1 MHPPMMPMKTAA
13 HAGHEAQP
21 AVIETSPVRTP
32 LHMHLTSHSF
42 EPPHTRSMITA
53 VTPPKEAEMVVV
65 AKTRAEVAVAEP
77 VIARVEP
84 ALNPYLSRRV
94 RVCERAWWGGEW
106 LRARGVLDAGWART
120 IPSTE

>member
-1 MHPPMMPMKTAA
+1 MRPPMMPMKTAA

-21 AVIETSPVRTP
+21 AVMETSPVSTP
-32 LHMHLTSHSF
+32 LHMHLTSHSL
-42 EPPHTRSMITA
+42 EPPKTRSMMTA

-65 AKTRAEVAVAEP
+65 AKMRAEVAVAEP

-84 ALNPYLSRRV
+84 ALNPYLSGRACV
-94 RVCERAWWGGEW
+94 RVSVRGEASGCVCAWRVGC
-106 LRARGVLDAGWART
+106 RMRT